1 MVEHCFRL
9 SVAALVLIVIAFED
23 TEAQKSDCA
32 LRAVDSVYLA
42 GGPVYRDCAVDKKVR
57 VKNRPRFVP
66 PAGMPTMQCMAAEF
80 EFVVDTVGRP
90 EIETVRKIRTNDP
103 SFADATAMSIQEM
116 TFTPAM
122 KDGARVRQIYE
133 YKTAVTVQITGGTR
147 GTSRA
152 LRPHC

>member
-1 MVEHCFRL
+1 M
-9 SVAALVLIVIAFED
+9 
-23 TEAQKSDCA
+23 
-32 LRAVDSVYLA
+32 
-42 GGPVYRDCAVDKKVR
+42 YRDCAVDKKVR